1 MKEDVY
7 YNDKDVLAKMA
18 PIQCL
23 NKKGKEMLVEHTPLD
38 QSYNQA
44 RI

>member
-1 MKEDVY
+1 MKEVVY

-23 NKKGKEMLVEHTPLD
+23 NEKGKETLVEHTPLT
-38 QSYNQA
+38 QSYN
-44 RI
+44 